1 MLEDRGVLVFDQP
14 TIATRER
21 QAYLAV
27 ATKVTMEGFDVVEGL
42 TDEVFAWL
50 SHQGVAPS
58 GPPFVRIVTS
68 DMTAELDI
76 EVGVLV
82 DDPPAGD
89 DRFIIGAVPAGS
101 YATLIYSLTDENDH
115 YQSNVEIRAWAANEG
130 LEWDIDRDSGTD
142 VWVGRFEFFRTD
154 RSSDDTQVFEL
165 TYKVADDSVR

>member
-1 MLEDRGVLVFDQP
+1 MFDQP

-21 QAYLAV
+21 QTYLAV
-27 ATKVTMEGFDVVEGL
+27 ATKVTMEGFGVVDEL

-50 SHQGVAPS
+50 DHHGVAPS

-89 DRFIIGAVPAGS
+89 DRVIIGAVPAGS
-101 YATLIYSLTDENDH
+101 YATLIYTLTDENDH
-115 YQSNVEIRAWAANEG
+115 YQSNVEIQAWATNEG
-130 LEWDIDRDSGTD
+130 LEWDIDRESGTD
-142 VWVGRFEFFRTD
+142 VWAGRIEFFRAD
-154 RSSDDTQVFEL
+154 LSSDDTQVFEL

>member
-1 MLEDRGVLVFDQP
+1 VLEDRGVLVFDQP

-50 SHQGVAPS
+50 SHHGVAPS

-101 YATLIYSLTDENDH
+101 YATLIYTLTDENDH
-115 YQSNVEIRAWAANEG
+115 YQSNVEIRPTRDWNGTSIATAAPT
-130 LEWDIDRDSGTD
+130 SGWGASSSSART
-142 VWVGRFEFFRTD
+142 GRAMTH
-154 RSSDDTQVFEL
+154 RSSN
-165 TYKVADDSVR
+165 